1 MLSLTRPE
9 LPYITS
15 VFLKSEGFIT
25 DQDLSKRIHASLFRV
40 HEDLLTSGLITEADD
55 TFSITVRELRQL
67 ARVAGAASRLEDS
80 AKELALEERTVKEKL
95 VVAEVTRLF
104 IIEKLYSFDLGKIEE
119 HQQEI
124 KRILLQEFKIDTLPI
139 LSHSRAVKVPEFEG
153 IELTS
158 DQKKAT

>member
-1 MLSLTRPE
+1 VLSLTRPE

-25 DQDLSKRIHASLFRV
+25 DQDLSRRIHASLFRV
-40 HEDLLTSGLITEADD
+40 HEDLLTSGLLTEADD

-67 ARVAGAASRLEDS
+67 ARVAGAASRLQET
-80 AKELALEERTVKEKL
+80 AQEEVVEERTAKETQ

-119 HQQEI
+119 HQKEI
-124 KRILLQEFKIDTLPI
+124 KRLVMQEFQIDTLPTLTLI
-139 LSHSRAVKVPEFEG
+139 KAVRVPEFDD
-153 IELTS
+153 IELTT
-158 DQKKAT
+158 DQKKAA

>member
-1 MLSLTRPE
+1 VLSLTRPE

-25 DQDLSKRIHASLFRV
+25 DQDLSRRIHASLFRV

-67 ARVAGAASRLEDS
+67 ARVAGAASRLEET
-80 AKELALEERTVKEKL
+80 AKEEVLEERTAKETQ

-104 IIEKLYSFDLGKIEE
+104 IIEKLYSFNLGKIEE
-119 HQQEI
+119 HQKEI
-124 KRILLQEFKIDTLPI
+124 KRLVMQEFQIDTLPT
-139 LSHSRAVKVPEFEG
+139 
-153 IELTS
+153 LT
-158 DQKKAT
+158 